1 MASIFTKIINGELPS
16 YKLHE
21 DDLTIS
27 ILTIEPI
34 NLGHALTIPKQE
46 VNHWFDVPA
55 ETVSR
60 VQVNAQKVAKAIKQV
75 TGCPRVLTAAI
86 GFEVQ
91 HYHLHLIP
99 AWSMDDLNFKK
110 AQKRSEAEMK
120 DIQQKIVSALK
131 EI

>member
-1 MASIFTKIINGELPS
+1 MASIFTKIINGELPC

-34 NLGHALTIPKQE
+34 NLGHALVIPKQE
-46 VNHWFDVPA
+46 INHWFDVPA

-60 VQVNAQKVAKAIKQV
+60 VQVNAQKIAKAVKAA
-75 TGCPRVLTAAI
+75 TGCPRILTAAI
-86 GFEVQ
+86 GFEVP

-99 AWSMDDLNFKK
+99 AWSMEDLNFKK
-110 AQKRSEAEMK
+110 AQKRTDVEMK
-120 DIQQKIVSALK
+120 DIQQKIVAGLNS
-131 EI
+131 